1 MSGKWYKSHTHTKG
15 TKNECRSR
23 YHSME
28 STCQQRSSN
37 SCNEKMF
44 CTTAFLNT
52 TSIIAAGSSNFVS
65 AAAAADDLSNDQDS
79 VEVYYSKTKKNER
92 SSVQDPITKCYDCN
106 YTQKSITEDK
116 ADLVLLE
123 IQSQ

>member
-1 MSGKWYKSHTHTKG
+1 
-15 TKNECRSR
+15 
-23 YHSME
+23 ME
-28 STCQQRSSN
+28 ITCQQRSSN

-52 TSIIAAGSSNFVS
+52 ISIIAAGSSDVVS
-65 AAAAADDLSNDQDS
+65 AASAADDLSNDQDS

-92 SSVQDPITKCYDCN
+92 SSVQDTITKCYDGN
-106 YTQKSITEDK
+106 DTQKIITEDI

-123 IQSQ
+123 LQSQ